1 MADDIVERQE
11 ETFPDPEIEPI
22 IEEAQVEEVV
32 KEAPQEVLPP
42 AEEVP
47 RFVEAPVMQA
57 APVVA
62 KPTSEVKFFTTQQ
75 LRQAVNEG
83 VITEDQMVDQM
94 QLQNREQA
102 KQEAV
107 RAMQT
112 QTQEQRIVDQL
123 NEYRQVYPG
132 WDQTGT
138 QANQRATPE
147 YQRLLNLGLSD
158 NNTTKL
164 LALEKTF
171 GPMQR
176 IKDARA
182 TQTRTAQLRDT
193 TQEVG
198 GRSAPSSN
206 QRKKDPLDVLSVSEK
221 RLYKTYI
228 EKGVY
233 QDWNA
238 VRKEVKGAATQ
249 TVNPKLRE
257 KHSELL
263 R

>member
-1 MADDIVERQE
+1 MADDIVESQE

-22 IEEAQVEEVV
+22 IEEAPEVV
-32 KEAPQEVLPP
+32 VEAPQEVPP
-42 AEEVP
+42 PVEEAP
-47 RFVEAPVMQA
+47 RFVEAPAMQA
-57 APVVA
+57 APVVTE
-62 KPTSEVKFFTTQQ
+62 PTPEVKFFTTQQ
-75 LRQAVNEG
+75 LRQAVSEG

-107 RAMQT
+107 RAMQI
-112 QTQEQRIVDQL
+112 QAQEQRIVDQL
-123 NEYRQVYPG
+123 NEYNQVYPG
-132 WDQTGT
+132 WNQNGT
-138 QANQRATPE
+138 ASNQRATPE
-147 YQRLLNLGLSD
+147 YQRLLGLGFPD
-158 NNTTKL
+158 NNATRL
-164 LALEKTF
+164 VALEKTF

-198 GRSAPSSN
+198 GRSAPPSS
-206 QRKKDPLDVLSVSEK
+206 RGKKDPLDVLSVSEK
-221 RLYKTYI
+221 RLYKSYI
-228 EKGVY
+228 DKGVY

-238 VRKEVKGAATQ
+238 VRKEVKGAAAQ
-249 TVNPKLRE
+249 TSNPRLRE
-257 KHSELL
+257 KHVELL